1 MRALHIT
8 DFAANVSF
16 LGRTWSDGESVW
28 MNWSAAGFRVRFSG
42 KTLKARF
49 AVRKEQMVAPFPT
62 EPVLLSP
69 VIGVRRNGSTE
80 LMQRT
85 KLEEDGQWVT
95 LYDGEAGEHAVEV
108 RKLSEN
114 VMGKCGLTELAT
126 DGEFLA
132 PPEKKPVQL
141 ELVGDSITC
150 GYGNE
155 ASGDG
160 FRTEDENALAAY
172 GFLAAEELGMEY
184 SAVCVSGCG
193 AADPVWLPG
202 MENRGMLT
210 MYAFADAPMDRALKS
225 ETPAKWDFAS
235 NPSKVIVINLGT
247 NDAND
252 IKMQNFAPKAM
263 QKFHDDYAA
272 LLKLIRALNGPEAK
286 ILCTL
291 GSMDYYLW
299 DEIRDIAA
307 AYQEESGDGE
317 IYCKK
322 LGPINMFTEGT
333 GADTHPS
340 AKTHLR
346 MGKELAAAIREIL

>member
-1 MRALHIT
+1 
-8 DFAANVSF
+8 
-16 LGRTWSDGESVW
+16 
-28 MNWSAAGFRVRFSG
+28 MNWSAAGFRVRFTG

-49 AVRKEQMVAPFPT
+49 TVRKEQMVAPFPT

-69 VIGVRRNGSTE
+69 VIGVRLDGAAE
-80 LMQRT
+80 IAQRT
-85 KLEEDGQWVT
+85 KLAEDTQWVT
-95 LYDGEAGEHAVEV
+95 LYDGEAGEHTVEV

-114 VMGKCGLTELAT
+114 VMGKCGLAALET

-132 PPEKKPVQL
+132 PPVKKKLQL

-193 AADPVWLPG
+193 VDDPVWLPG
-202 MENRGMLT
+202 MENRGMLA
-210 MYAFADAPMDRALKS
+210 MYAYTDMPMERAMKKES
-225 ETPAKWDFAS
+225 PAKWDFAS
-235 NPSKVIVINLGT
+235 NPSKIIVINLGT

-252 IKMQNFAPKAM
+252 IKMQNFEPKAT

-272 LLKLIRALNGPEAK
+272 LLKHIRALNGPEAK

-307 AYQEESGDGE
+307 AYQAESGDE
-317 IYCKK
+317 NIYCKK
-322 LGPINMFTEGT
+322 FGPINAFTEGS